1 MLAGVWCPYTLKGK
15 TRPQSVATRT
25 LSSELEKLASNHN
38 SRFELNILGTFGSQF
53 FPSVTYISSS
63 GKPSDHPPTLP
74 ETSIEKLALT
84 FKQCFFF
91 HTLTYLLAVYPKQLQ
106 APGDKHPTGL
116 VFLRPSVNT

>member
-74 ETSIEKLALT
+74 ETFIEKLALT

-91 HTLTYLLAVYPKQLQ
+91 SHPNLFIGCLSQ
-106 APGDKHPTGL
+106 AAPSSRRQASHRTG
-116 VFLRPSVNT
+116 PS